1 MTLQFENETTR
12 IYYDDTIPG
21 LVQVWNG
28 FATGAPLREAHEALL
43 HLQQQFGTAKSLS
56 DLRAMRVI
64 PRTDQQWIQEVFFP
78 QALAAGYRAV
88 AIITSEDTFNQ
99 TSVKNILLHVGQNDT
114 FQAEY
119 FQQEVLARAWLA
131 QLP

>member
-1 MTLQFENETTR
+1 MTLKFENDTTR

-28 FATGAPLREAHEALL
+28 FANGAPLRAAHEALL
-43 HLQQQFGTAKSLS
+43 QLQQQYGTAKSLS
-56 DLRAMRVI
+56 DLRLMRVI
-64 PRTDQQWIQEVFFP
+64 PRADQQWIQEVFFP

-88 AIITSEDTFNQ
+88 AIITSEDVFNQ

-119 FQQEVLARAWLA
+119 FQEEATARAWLA

>member
-28 FATGAPLREAHEALL
+28 FATGAPLREAHEAFLQ
-43 HLQQQFGTAKSLS
+43 LQQQFGTAKSLS

-64 PRTDQQWIQEVFFP
+64 PRTDQQWIQNVFFP
-78 QALAAGYRAV
+78 QAVAAGYRAV
-88 AIITSEDTFNQ
+88 AIITSKDIFNQ
-99 TSVKNILLHVGQNDT
+99 TSVRNILLHVGQNDT

-119 FQQEVLARAWLA
+119 FQEEGAARAWLV